1 MAVSENPNE
10 LILLSVREV
19 CRRVG
24 LSRPSIYTRMAA
36 DDSPDP
42 YIRHHERR
50 DGDPMKLQNG
60 LNGSAP
66 NASPDPKNEAP
77 ACGRAGADIN

>member
-24 LSRPSIYTRMAA
+24 LSRPSIYKRMGAGRFPRPIYPA
-36 DDSPDP
+36 PRAPRWRSDE
-42 YIRHHERR
+42 IAEWIER
-50 DGDPMKLQNG
+50 L
-60 LNGSAP
+60 SAERV
-66 NASPDPKNEAP
+66 A
-77 ACGRAGADIN
+77 